1 VLEGEEEG
9 KSMVWVGRVGV
20 VRRSKI
26 WRRGLRVMLEV
37 PVTSNVVSSSKVD
50 TEGRLGRRLREER
63 SVVGRDDDRG
73 S

>member
-1 VLEGEEEG
+1 MLEGEAEG
-9 KSMVWVGRVGV
+9 RSMVWVGREGV

-26 WRRGLRVMLEV
+26 WRRGLRVIVEV
-37 PVTSNVVSSSKVD
+37 PVTSNVVSSSNVD

>member
-1 VLEGEEEG
+1 MLEGEAEG
-9 KSMVWVGRVGV
+9 NSIVCVGRVGV

-26 WRRGLRVMLEV
+26 WRRGLRVILEV
-37 PVTSNVVSSSKVD
+37 PVTSNVVSSSNVD
-50 TEGRLGRRLREER
+50 TEGRLGSTLREER